1 MRGFTLPATF
11 GPTAYGLQPPAADQ
25 GHPSHAMEL
34 KDRIMATMDHF
45 NQDPVV
51 HTGSYKLDQAA

>member
-11 GPTAYGLQPPAADQ
+11 GPAAYGLQPPAADQ

-34 KDRIMATMDHF
+34 KDRIMATL